1 MVIRTAVPGIDGWQL
16 TFAIIVSRVESD
28 GSSVGIDN
36 QLSLGQAADE
46 QTGDEALPECL
57 RCKKAKR
64 ACVRGCRIK
73 FVHCTTSAEQEC
85 LEDDLEQ
92 PDSII
97 ANDVW
102 RFKKSQPWVSVR
114 EVDNTIPFIDET
126 LETSA
131 CYGRAS
137 ADPSTGSYV
146 ATGEALPDVFEASIS
161 PQSTSQT
168 PGHAAL
174 GIYEAQ
180 IQSQPYQLSKHDS
193 ISGGSFA
200 YPSPYV
206 GIAETTLSADIGL
219 DLVTRNHPKLLC
231 REKAFL
237 LRHYLVALG
246 PSLDVCDPGRHFS
259 TLVPELATTSDLLLH
274 AISAVS
280 AHHLSRTA
288 DYDPTVAEQHHERCV
303 ELLIPILDDS
313 FAPDEVVA
321 ATVLLRFYEQM
332 SSAVIGYDQ
341 EAHLSGAS
349 AFINSE
355 STCVSAGG
363 LREASFWLFLRQDID
378 VALSQQR
385 LPKLNLDAFSAGLNL
400 QGPACDHTWANRIVW
415 ITAEVLRF
423 LFGPQ
428 RSQDKL
434 NELVEKTES
443 WMYNKPAS
451 FRPLYIAKERGVFPE
466 IYYTRPW
473 HDSARVKV
481 GVGHRESH
489 RLLQEEVSHHSSL
502 LFGIYMHG
510 EDRQARLGAVHVI
523 SIVAPYI
530 VDKSQQ
536 EAIIILLAQLERD
549 HAWPTRAIAVAAMNE
564 WEWDGGRQSSFCK
577 LSG

>member
-1 MVIRTAVPGIDGWQL
+1 MPNRRTRTGCL
-16 TFAIIVSRVESD
+16 TCRERRVKC
-28 GSSVGIDN
+28 
-36 QLSLGQAADE
+36 
-46 QTGDEALPECL
+46 DEALPECL

-102 RFKKSQPWVSVR
+102 RFKQSQPWVSVR

-137 ADPSTGSYV
+137 ADPGTGSHIT
-146 ATGEALPDVFEASIS
+146 TGEVLADVFEASIS
-161 PQSTSQT
+161 PQSSSQT

-180 IQSQPYQLSKHDS
+180 IQSQPYQLSRHDS

-200 YPSPYV
+200 YPSPYID
-206 GIAETTLSADIGL
+206 IAETTFSADIRS
-219 DLVTRNHPKLLC
+219 DLATRNHPKLLS
-231 REKAFL
+231 REQAFL

-259 TLVPELATTSDLLLH
+259 IIVPELATTSDLLLH

-355 STCVSAGG
+355 STCVAAGG

-400 QGPACDHTWANRIVW
+400 QGAACDHTWANRIVW

-434 NELVEKTES
+434 NELVQKTES
-443 WMYNKPAS
+443 WMCNKPAS
-451 FRPLYIAKERGVFPE
+451 FRPLYVSKERGVFPE

-530 VDKSQQ
+530 VDRTQQ
-536 EAIIILLAQLERD
+536 EAIITLLAQLERD